1 MVTIRC
7 TRKLYKYLEIIPLE
21 APEPPT
27 GALGDWY
34 ANLIPTYAGDLII
47 FVNERSLVTVAMP
60 VWEFENIIPLFRD
73 RVENLLMMIGIEQEI
88 IDREI
93 SHLEPVQFAR
103 TASRSVLGSM
113 NDIAWNYQIISEEA
127 EFVAHLS
134 LSDAELKLSQM
145 PSGVLKYRFPSEVA
159 LELLTG
165 KYVSAS

>member
-103 TASRSVLGSM
+103 TVSRSVLGSM

-127 EFVAHLS
+127 EFAVHLS

-145 PSGVLKYRFPSEVA
+145 PSGVLNYRFPSEVA
-159 LELLTG
+159 IELITG
-165 KYVSAS
+165 TCASAR